1 MEWKYKINEKKKLCK
16 ILDCQGRV
24 WVFLKWIIAS
34 IRLLWCLD
42 FIRYML
48 KSGVTILVLNDMYIN
63 KAWHS
68 LQLSVWTKW
77 N

>member
-1 MEWKYKINEKKKLCK
+1 MEWKYKINEKNSYGNFGLS
-16 ILDCQGRV
+16 GRV

-42 FIRYML
+42 FIGYFML
-48 KSGVTILVLNDMYIN
+48 KSGVTILVLNDIYIN

-68 LQLSVWTKW
+68 LQLSVLTKW